1 MCNDINNSIM
11 TYLVLKPTGYPLF
24 TGQNNHSITQDIVED
39 LRSYIDSLSND
50 EYSSVG
56 LTDDAIDLDANI
68 NLIAE
73 TDTECLQVQT
83 VL

>member
-24 TGQNNHSITQDIVED
+24 TGQNNQSITQDIVDD
-39 LRSYIDSLSND
+39 LRSYPLSND
-50 EYSSVG
+50 EYSGVG

-83 VL
+83 VS